1 MSTKETHI
9 SCPTCPSSDAFTRYE
24 DGHGYCYSC
33 LTTFTKGDLE
43 RMFDN
48 IIEEPIPNEVGKMDK
63 AMDKVREAHG
73 IVYQKGEHHEGHV
86 YRAYHSDFVYRDHK
100 DAYDEE

>member
-1 MSTKETHI
+1 MSKEETI
-9 SCPTCPSSDAFTRYE
+9 LNFVNTVRDVTRGLEETGIEY
-24 DGHGYCYSC
+24 
-33 LTTFTKGDLE
+33 LTYY
-43 RMFDN
+43 
-48 IIEEPIPNEVGKMDK
+48 EVGKMDK

-86 YRAYHSDFVYRDHK
+86 YRAYHSDFVYKDHK

>member
-1 MSTKETHI
+1 MSNDKEETI
-9 SCPTCPSSDAFTRYE
+9 LSFVNAVRDVTRGLEETGIEY
-24 DGHGYCYSC
+24 
-33 LTTFTKGDLE
+33 LTYY
-43 RMFDN
+43 
-48 IIEEPIPNEVGKMDK
+48 EVGKMDK

-86 YRAYHSDFVYRDHK
+86 YRAYHSDFVYRNHK

>member
-1 MSTKETHI
+1 MSNDKEETI
-9 SCPTCPSSDAFTRYE
+9 LNFVNTVRDVTRGLEETGIEY
-24 DGHGYCYSC
+24 
-33 LTTFTKGDLE
+33 LTYY
-43 RMFDN
+43 
-48 IIEEPIPNEVGKMDK
+48 EVGKMDK

>member
-1 MSTKETHI
+1 MSNDKEETI
-9 SCPTCPSSDAFTRYE
+9 LNFVNTVRDVTRGLEETGIEY
-24 DGHGYCYSC
+24 
-33 LTTFTKGDLE
+33 LTYY
-43 RMFDN
+43 
-48 IIEEPIPNEVGKMDK
+48 EVGKMDK

-86 YRAYHSDFVYRDHK
+86 YRAYHSDFVYRNHK

>member
-1 MSTKETHI
+1 MSNDKEETI
-9 SCPTCPSSDAFTRYE
+9 LNFVNTVRDVTRGLEETGIEY
-24 DGHGYCYSC
+24 
-33 LTTFTKGDLE
+33 LTYH
-43 RMFDN
+43 
-48 IIEEPIPNEVGKMDK
+48 EVGKMDK

>member
-1 MSTKETHI
+1 MSNDKEETI
-9 SCPTCPSSDAFTRYE
+9 LNFVNTVRDVTRGLEETGIEY
-24 DGHGYCYSC
+24 
-33 LTTFTKGDLE
+33 LTYY
-43 RMFDN
+43 
-48 IIEEPIPNEVGKMDK
+48 EVGKMDK

-100 DAYDEE
+100 DAYDEGDN

>member
-1 MSTKETHI
+1 MSNDKEETI
-9 SCPTCPSSDAFTRYE
+9 LSFVNTVRDVTRGLEETGIEY
-24 DGHGYCYSC
+24 
-33 LTTFTKGDLE
+33 LTYY
-43 RMFDN
+43 
-48 IIEEPIPNEVGKMDK
+48 EVGKMDK

-86 YRAYHSDFVYRDHK
+86 YRAYHSDFVYRNHK